1 MPSTVLI
8 VEDDADIRDAVSELL
23 RAEGVRVLATDEGQK
38 ALEMMAAWR
47 PAVVLLD
54 LTLAGMNGPELH
66 RRQRA
71 SPQLA
76 SIPVVVM
83 SGQPDPRLA
92 VEATL
97 QKPFS
102 LDDLLAVLR
111 RFVPELRG
119 HPGATGT
126 R

>member
-119 HPGATGT
+119 RPGATGT